1 MPKQIYN
8 ESDFS
13 GGING
18 LDSPRDVAETQ
29 VIEGKSIAFDEK
41 GRIRM
46 LGRAVKTEIGNIV
59 SDNITDPGFDAGTSF
74 FRFGY
79 DYGMLDDSDDDIF
92 DTSPDAGETGF
103 LVLGNRQHIAI
114 WDSSS
119 ATGHWFTVAIDT
131 GDDPT
136 AGSRKMQFYFLNG
149 ALRAYNPTFFANSKP
164 TWHGHVK
171 RKLFGDANKDYSEW
185 YTTTTKLMPPDGNTA
200 FSNDFQGGNAK
211 PGRSIILDEAGSAT
225 AVSGSTPGTTR
236 IDMLQIC
243 LDDLGSSGTWIA
255 GTYNFYLSYI
265 YDGSQESPVG
275 PAGGHTNGTAGMVIA
290 ADTTLSIGVII
301 DYNASLGTD
310 FNGRITGA
318 RLYYSDPV
326 DGDGTLYHL
335 LDIDFA
341 KGCRKF
347 NETEYTDWNEDSTDV
362 HECPTGLQGATLAA
376 TSNTFDFED
385 MPKTVTYE
393 MLNGYGPT
401 EETDI
406 QFKCHTVLNNR
417 LYVANIKQANGDTF
431 PDRVVQTPINFTG
444 VPQYDTFP
452 IESGILDIAANDG
465 DAVTALEGYGD
476 RILVFKKKNVYVLN
490 VANGGGYVETKFAN
504 MGVHSPHQVTATKY
518 GIVWINS
525 SGCYLYQEGQPI
537 NLLGDKL
544 GTEGRLITPGMKWN
558 VAEDKFP
565 AIAYLP
571 RIDKLLISIGLA
583 DGYSNDAWIYS
594 FPKKSWSF
602 GAGVIGS
609 YIHERSNFVVDDHGD
624 AYFAQNTGGTLD
636 IYKWSDQ
643 AQSHNEF
650 SILFRDFDAGQPN
663 IRKKFYKAYIQFR
676 CSDETNVVATYGVN
690 GNYGNKLTFDDT
702 QAGLKSSG
710 NGELEAS
717 STQDNLITTNADFM
731 TESNATLENIP
742 FSASTIDWNFG
753 SDSYGWHVI
762 QAATGGTAHISGGA
776 LIVNNNT
783 NSDAVIFQ
791 EISVVNNSTYI
802 MSFTNNS
809 IGLAL
814 PDGGNAT
821 AATMMYVSTSNDAI
835 NTSATTHAN
844 LIDSGANDYTKAFVI
859 SYAGTQRVV
868 FTADATATWYV
879 CFRNVEL
886 TAGANPSLFASWV
899 TSSLSRPKINASSAS
914 IKKQDNW
921 TQAVLKPSTSSDANN
936 VYSMNLRLDVQTA
949 GTTNVP
955 SDFEVDNISYVYR
968 TKTVK

>member
-46 LGRAVKTEIGNIV
+46 LGRAVKTEIGNRV
-59 SDNITDPGFDAGTSF
+59 SDAIDNPGFDAGTSF

-79 DYGMLDDSDDDIF
+79 DYGMLDSSDAQYDAF
-92 DTSPDAGETGF
+92 DTSPDAGETGY
-103 LVLGNRQHIAI
+103 LVLGNREHIAI
-114 WDSSS
+114 WDSQ
-119 ATGHWFTVAIDT
+119 AQYWFTIAVASGS
-131 GDDPT
+131 GDPG
-136 AGSRKMQFYFLNG
+136 AGERKMQFYFLNG
-149 ALRAYNPTFFANSKP
+149 ALRAYNPTFDTNCKP
-164 TWHGHVK
+164 TWFGHIK
-171 RKLFGDANKDYSEW
+171 RNLFNESVGDSHDYAIDEW
-185 YTTTTKLMPPDGNTA
+185 YPTTTKLLAPTSTEHDRNGITSTHPGKYEWANGGTGGIPDANTG
-200 FSNDFQGGNAK
+200 FIKITSQNSSN
-211 PGRSIILDEAGSAT
+211 
-225 AVSGSTPGTTR
+225 
-236 IDMLQIC
+236 
-243 LDDLGSSGTWIA
+243 SGTWIGA
-255 GTYNFYLSYI
+255 TYTFYLSYI
-265 YDGSQESPVG
+265 YDGSQESQ
-275 PAGGHTNGTAGMVIA
+275 
-290 ADTTLSIGVII
+290 TTSIGTLAITA
-301 DYNASLGTD
+301 DYTLRLSVAVQTIAQDSDDLL
-310 FNGRITGA
+310 FNKRITGA
-318 RLYYSDPV
+318 RVYYSDPD
-326 DGDGTLYHL
+326 DGDGTRYHL
-335 LDIDFA
+335 LDIDLL

-347 NETEYTDWNEDSTDV
+347 NETKYTDWDYTTTQEIF
-362 HECPTGLQGATLAA
+362 ECPDAQNGATLDNDKGF
-376 TSNTFDFED
+376 TFED

-663 IRKKFYKAYIQFR
+663 IRKKFYKAYVQFR

-731 TESNATLENIP
+731 TESNATPETIT
-742 FSASTIDWNFG
+742 FSDSSTDWNFG
-753 SDSYGWHVI
+753 NDSYGWHAM
-762 QAATGGTAHISGGA
+762 QDNDGGGVAHISGGA
-776 LIVNNNT
+776 LLVNNDT
-783 NSDAVIFQ
+783 DSDAIIFQ

-809 IGLAL
+809 MGLAL
-814 PDGGNAT
+814 PGGGIAS
-821 AATMMYVSTSNDAI
+821 AATMMYVT
-835 NTSATTHAN
+835 TSATNHSN
-844 LIDSGANDYTKAFVI
+844 LISDSNDKAFLV

-886 TAGANPSLFASWV
+886 TAGADPSLFASWV
-899 TSSLSRPKINASSAS
+899 TSSLSRPKINVSSAS

>member
-46 LGRAVKTEIGNIV
+46 LGRAVKTEIGNRV
-59 SDNITDPGFDAGTSF
+59 SDAIDDPGFDAGTSF

-79 DYGMLDDSDDDIF
+79 DYGMLDSSDAEYDAF
-92 DTSPDAGETGF
+92 DTSPDTGETGY
-103 LVLGNRQHIAI
+103 LVLGNREHIAI
-114 WDSSS
+114 WDSQ
-119 ATGHWFTVAIDT
+119 AQYWFTVAVDT
-131 GDDPT
+131 GSDPG
-136 AGSRKMQFYFLNG
+136 AGERKMQFYFLNG
-149 ALRAYNPTFFANSKP
+149 ALRAYNPTFDTNCKP
-164 TWHGHVK
+164 TWFGHIK
-171 RKLFGDANKDYSEW
+171 RNLFNESVGDSHDYAIDEW
-185 YTTTTKLMPPDGNTA
+185 YPTTTKLLAPTSTEHDRNGITSTHPGKYEWANGGTGGIPDANTG
-200 FSNDFQGGNAK
+200 FIKITSQNSSN
-211 PGRSIILDEAGSAT
+211 
-225 AVSGSTPGTTR
+225 
-236 IDMLQIC
+236 
-243 LDDLGSSGTWIA
+243 SGTWIGA
-255 GTYNFYLSYI
+255 TYTFYLSYI
-265 YDGSQESPVG
+265 YDGSQESQ
-275 PAGGHTNGTAGMVIA
+275 
-290 ADTTLSIGVII
+290 TTSIGTLAITA
-301 DYNASLGTD
+301 DYTLRLSVAVQTIAQDSDDLL
-310 FNGRITGA
+310 FNKRITGA
-318 RLYYSDPV
+318 RVYYSDPD
-326 DGDGTLYHL
+326 DGDGTRYHL
-335 LDIDFA
+335 LDIDLL

-347 NETEYTDWNEDSTDV
+347 NETKYTDWDYTTTQEIF
-362 HECPTGLQGATLAA
+362 ECPDAQNGATLDNDKGF
-376 TSNTFDFED
+376 TFED

-731 TESNATLENIP
+731 TESNATPQTIV
-742 FSASTIDWNFG
+742 FSDSSTDWNFG
-753 SDSYGWHVI
+753 NDSYGWHAM
-762 QAATGGTAHISGGA
+762 QAASGGVAHITGGA
-776 LIVNNNT
+776 LIVNNDT
-783 NSDAVIFQ
+783 DSDAVIFQ

-802 MSFTNNS
+802 MSFTNNNLA
-809 IGLAL
+809 LAL
-814 PDGGNAT
+814 PGGGNLS
-821 AATMMYVSTSNDAI
+821 AATMMYV
-835 NTSATTHAN
+835 NTSATNHSN
-844 LIDSGANDYTKAFVI
+844 LTSNSNNKAFLV
-859 SYAGTQRVV
+859 SSTGTQRAV

-886 TAGANPSLFASWV
+886 TAGADPSLFTSWV
-899 TSSLSRPKINASSAS
+899 TSSLSRPKINISSAS
-914 IKKQDNW
+914 IKRQDNW
-921 TQAVLKPSTSSDANN
+921 TQAILKPSTSSDANN

>member
-1 MPKQIYN
+1 LPKQIYN

-18 LDSPRDVAETQ
+18 LDSPRDVTETQ

-59 SDNITDPGFDAGTSF
+59 SDNITNPGFDAGTSF

-103 LVLGNRQHIAI
+103 LVLGNREHIAI

-119 ATGHWFTVAIDT
+119 ATGHWFTVAVDT
-131 GDDPT
+131 GSDPG
-136 AGSRKMQFYFLNG
+136 AGKRKMQFYFLNG

-185 YTTTTKLMPPDGNTA
+185 YTTTTKLMPPNGNTA
-200 FSNDFQGGNAK
+200 FSNDFQNGNES
-211 PGRSIILDEAGSAT
+211 PGRSAIVNENGGNCDVAT
-225 AVSGSTPGTTR
+225 DT
-236 IDMLQIC
+236 LQISI
-243 LDDLGSSGTWIA
+243 DDLGNVGTWIA

-275 PAGGHTNGTAGMVIA
+275 PAGGDTDGTAGMAIS
-290 ADTTLSIGVII
+290 ADTTLSIGVVI

-326 DGDGTLYHL
+326 DGDGILYHL

-347 NETEYTDWNEDSTDV
+347 NETEYTDWNEDTTDV
-362 HECPTGLQGATLAA
+362 HECPTGLQGATLFS

-385 MPKTVTYE
+385 MPKTVTYD

-417 LYVANIKQANGDTF
+417 LYVANIKQSNGDTF

-609 YIHERSNFVVDDHGD
+609 YVHERSNFVVDDHGD

-663 IRKKFYKAYIQFR
+663 IRKKFYKAYVQFR

-731 TESNATLENIP
+731 TESSATP
-742 FSASTIDWNFG
+742 VTITWVNDETDWNFG
-753 SDSYGWHVI
+753 NDSYGWHAM
-762 QAATGGTAHISGGA
+762 QDNDGGGTAHITGGA
-776 LIVNNNT
+776 LLVNNDT
-783 NSDAVIFQ
+783 DSDAVIFQ

-802 MSFTNNS
+802 MSFTNNNLA
-809 IGLAL
+809 LAL
-814 PDGGNAT
+814 PGGGNLS
-821 AATMMYVSTSNDAI
+821 AATMMYIS
-835 NTSATTHAN
+835 TSATNHSN
-844 LIDSGANDYTKAFVI
+844 LTSNSNNKAFLV
-859 SYAGTQRVV
+859 SSTGTQRAV
-868 FTADATATWYV
+868 FTADTTATWYV

-886 TAGANPSLFASWV
+886 TAGEDPSAFASWV
-899 TSSLSRPKINASSAS
+899 TSSLSRPKMNISSAS

-949 GTTNVP
+949 GSTNVP

-968 TKTVK
+968 TKNVK